1 MSDEV
6 KKIEV
11 EIDAVSYEVIKAVSE
26 EYNYNEEVIVN
37 YIMEN
42 ALKKHVREYEE
53 MKNGY
58 MEMSKLNL
66 EISNAFAVSEH
77 EALHYID

>member
-6 KKIEV
+6 KKFEV
-11 EIDAVSYEVIKAVSE
+11 EIDAVSYEAIKAFSE
-26 EYNYNEEVIVN
+26 EYNYDDDVIVN

-42 ALKKHVREYEE
+42 SLKKYVRKYEE

-66 EISNAFAVSEH
+66 EISNDFAVSEH

>member
-6 KKIEV
+6 KKFEV
-11 EIDAVSYEVIKAVSE
+11 EIDAVSYEAIKAFSE
-26 EYNYNEEVIVN
+26 EYNYDDDVIVN

-42 ALKKHVREYEE
+42 ALKKYVRKYEE
-53 MKNGY
+53 MNNGY